1 MANRNEINF
10 IGRLISLVLIYGIF
24 ITQMPLVAQNN
35 GKNFSNEEKVFL
47 GYFNQ
52 TRLTTKL
59 GVWTDLHHRTINDFA
74 REPHQSIG
82 RTALT
87 FYFNDNLRIMAGYAF
102 VYNHHNSQNLIARIE
117 HRSWQQ
123 LFFKTHYGNIHSVQ
137 MLRLEERYLQVIN
150 GNSATDDFTNINRI
164 RYSHLFQIPF
174 SKQSINKGS
183 LFGVLGNEVFIS
195 FGKNVRA
202 NVFDQNRFFA
212 GLGYQFSKSN
222 SLHVGYMNIIQQLQ
236 NGYDFINS
244 HCVRI
249 FLFQNFDLR
258 KEK

>member
-1 MANRNEINF
+1 MQA
-10 IGRLISLVLIYGIF
+10 LVYALF
-24 ITQMPLVAQNN
+24 ITQCPLLAQKN
-35 GKNFSNEEKVFL
+35 GKNISNEEKVFL

-52 TRLTTKL
+52 TRLTNKL
-59 GVWTDLHHRTINDFA
+59 GVWTDLHHRTIHDFV

-102 VYNHHNSQNLIARIE
+102 VYNHNNSQNPIARIE
-117 HRSWQQ
+117 HRPWQQ
-123 LFFKTHYGNIHSVQ
+123 LFFKTHYGNTHSIQ
-137 MLRLEERYLQVIN
+137 MLRLEERYLQVSN
-150 GNSATDDFTNINRI
+150 GNTATDDFTNVNRI

-183 LFGVLGNEVFIS
+183 LFGVIGNEIFIS

-202 NVFDQNRFFA
+202 NVFDQNRFFT
-212 GLGYQFSKSN
+212 GLGYQFSRSTA
-222 SLHVGYMNIIQQLQ
+222 LHFGYMNIIQQLQ

-249 FLFQNFDLR
+249 FLFQTFDLR